1 MGLVNG
7 ELCRKFGEYIL
18 KIGVILI
25 IWAIWSVYLRVLG
38 EKRFLQM
45 IIFVDDYGNAGWI
58 LGRYHTLDRR
68 YGELVV
74 RLKCLSYWVARF

>member
-1 MGLVNG
+1 M
-7 ELCRKFGEYIL
+7 
-18 KIGVILI
+18 
-25 IWAIWSVYLRVLG
+25 YLTVLG
-38 EKRFLQM
+38 DKRFLQM